1 MDLNRRSLLIGAG
14 AAGALMIGWALWPR
28 SYPPNLV
35 ANEGETVFNAWL
47 KIGSDGQI
55 VVAVPEIEM
64 GQGSFTLIPQI
75 VADELGADWRTIGVE
90 PAPINPAYADPVFS
104 KSWASGRIGADPA
117 QVSDGSATV
126 AAFEAMARQA
136 GAAARILLCQA
147 AAARWDADWRACDTE
162 AGFVVRGNDRLRF
175 GVLAKEAVGFD
186 LPDDLPLRASGS
198 NRLTGRGMNRLDI
211 PAKIDGTALYA
222 ADIRLPDMVFAAVRQ
237 GPIGDSLFKAADRAA
252 ADRIPGV
259 LQIVEHDCWV
269 AAVGSNWWAA
279 NRALDAMRPRFETR
293 TVLPEGRDVM
303 TRLGAALDRPGKR
316 FAELGEIDEVLGGG
330 QRVSADYAVGP
341 AAHAAIEPF
350 AATAAIR
357 DGKLELWIATQLP
370 VQARNAAATAIGF
383 DERDVILHPVLSGG
397 SFGRRFE
404 TEICA
409 QAAILALKLK
419 RPVQLLWSRAE
430 DTMQDRFRPPARA
443 RMTARLGR
451 AGRIE
456 GWHARIAAPDGIGE
470 AYARSVDGMMP
481 HAALAHA
488 AEDAQARA
496 VDGAIPPYGVGVF
509 AVDHHVVDTGIP
521 SGKWRSDAH
530 SYTAFFNES
539 FVDELA
545 RTSGVEPFS
554 FRMALLGGNPRL
566 ALCLSKAATKGGWEG
581 GAQGTGQGLACHA
594 MGDAYIAVLAEAAM
608 GDDQRIRVSRLVA
621 VADVGR
627 VTNPDIARQQVEG
640 GLLFG
645 VAMATGNAITVERG
659 VAGPKRF
666 GSLGLPRLA
675 DMPEMSVELI
685 VNNEVPGRV
694 GEIGVP
700 PVAPAIANA
709 LFAGSG
715 RRFRTL
721 PLAPANG

>member
-1 MDLNRRSLLIGAG
+1 M
-14 AAGALMIGWALWPR
+14 
-28 SYPPNLV
+28 
-35 ANEGETVFNAWL
+35 FNAWL
-47 KIGSDGQI
+47 KIGSDGHI

-126 AAFEAMARQA
+126 AAFEAMTRQA

-175 GVLAKEAVGFD
+175 GVLATEAVGFD
-186 LPDDLPLRASGS
+186 AA
-198 NRLTGRGMNRLDI
+198 GRSAAAGQRIRTRLDRARNEPPRYSGKDRRHGI
-211 PAKIDGTALYA
+211 VCGRHSACLTWSL
-222 ADIRLPDMVFAAVRQ
+222 RRVRQ
-237 GPIGDSLFKAADRAA
+237 GPIGDSRLFKAADRAA

-259 LQIVEHDCWV
+259 LQIVEHDRWV
-269 AAVGSNWWAA
+269 AAIGSNWWAA

-330 QRVSADYAVGP
+330 QRVSADYAVGA

-370 VQARNAAATAIGF
+370 VQARKAAAAAIGF
-383 DERDVILHPVLSGG
+383 DEREVILHPVLSGG

-659 VAGPKRF
+659 VAGPKR
-666 GSLGLPRLA
+666 SWQPR
-675 DMPEMSVELI
+675 
-685 VNNEVPGRV
+685 
-694 GEIGVP
+694 
-700 PVAPAIANA
+700 PAT
-709 LFAGSG
+709 AGG
-715 RRFRTL
+715 Y
-721 PLAPANG
+721 A